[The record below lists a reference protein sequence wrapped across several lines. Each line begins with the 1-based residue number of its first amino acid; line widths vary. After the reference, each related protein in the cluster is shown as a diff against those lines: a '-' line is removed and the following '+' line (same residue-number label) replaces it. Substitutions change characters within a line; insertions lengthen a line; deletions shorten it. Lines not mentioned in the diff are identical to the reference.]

1 LRAVAVAEGYE
12 GGANTGSDDLNVLRI
27 AKIDQPC
34 RTVLRIT
41 CVFTIS
47 FIRLQLCL
55 ALQDGFIHI
64 AASGWISVNTEE
76 KKKQTLYTKS

>member
-1 LRAVAVAEGYE
+1 MGL
-12 GGANTGSDDLNVLRI
+12 GGVNRMENSLELIQFIVLRI